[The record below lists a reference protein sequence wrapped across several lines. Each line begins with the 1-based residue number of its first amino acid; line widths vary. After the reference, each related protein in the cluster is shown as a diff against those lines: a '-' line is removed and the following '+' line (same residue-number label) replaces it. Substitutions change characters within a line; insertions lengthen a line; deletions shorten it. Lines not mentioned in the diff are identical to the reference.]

1 MKKYLYIAL
10 AAAALS
16 SCSQDESL
24 DVIQGEEIQF
34 GNAFIE
40 NSTRAAAATDPSYST
55 TANVGVAL
63 EKFNVYG
70 AVKGVNIFDGDNVTK
85 GEADYGAAW
94 TCDGDKQYWI
104 AGASYKFVGVVDGNK
119 TVEGKEVTKTTT
131 GTDGL
136 PTTISYTVDGK
147 TDLLCDVVSIGSAT
161 ASQGVVAFDYT
172 HLLSKVKFSVKNTTD
187 AAATNYRI
195 VLTEAKLTNVYGSGT
210 YNVDADSWT
219 PATTTTNYTLEN
231 LTIPSN
237 STQYHSHE
245 VLLIPGSAIG
255 VSIKANIEATDNNGT
270 TWTAVSSVEK
280 DFTAVLGEGKTLTKA
295 TAYNFIVEMGIGTEI
310 QFTANTMAEWG
321 NGNTADSNN
330 DSTNDYVPVQ

>member
-10 AAAALS
+10 AAAALT
-16 SCSQDESL
+16 SCSSDDTL
-24 DVIQGEEIQF
+24 DVVQGEEIQF
-34 GNAFIE
+34 GNAFID
-40 NSTRAAAATDPSYST
+40 NSTRATAATDPSYST
-55 TANVGVAL
+55 TANQGVAL

-85 GEADYGAAW
+85 GTAAYGAAW
-94 TCDGDKQYWI
+94 TCDGAKQYWI

-119 TVEGKEVTKTTT
+119 SGVTQTTT

-147 TDLLCDVVSIGSAT
+147 TDLLCNVVNIGSAS
-161 ASQGVVAFDYT
+161 ASQGVVAFNYT
-172 HLLSKVKFSVKNTTD
+172 HLLSKVKFSVKNTTN

-210 YNVDADSWT
+210 YNVDANNWT
-219 PATTTTNYTLEN
+219 PAASTTDFTLEN

-237 STQYHSHE
+237 STEYHSHE
-245 VLLIPGSAIG
+245 VLLIPGSAVG
-255 VSIKANIEATDNNGT
+255 VSIKANIEATADNGA

-280 DFTAVLGEGKTLTKA
+280 AFTAVLGENKTLTAA

-310 QFTANTMAEWG
+310 QFTANTMPEWG
-321 NGNTADSNN
+321 NGGT
-330 DSTNDYVPVQ
+330 TTLQ